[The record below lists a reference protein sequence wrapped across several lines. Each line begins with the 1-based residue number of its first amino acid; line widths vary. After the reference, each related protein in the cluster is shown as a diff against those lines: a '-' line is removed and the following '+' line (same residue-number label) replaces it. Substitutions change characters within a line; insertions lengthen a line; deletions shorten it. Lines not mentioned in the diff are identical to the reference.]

1 MPGGC
6 CYAPQ
11 VEGTR
16 DSTTTASCLF
26 ARQVWNDAGTQ
37 VFYSY
42 AVALG
47 GMIALGSYN
56 KFNNNFIK
64 QCAILCLCNSAT
76 SIFAG
81 FGIFS
86 ILGFM
91 SYQLELPMEK
101 VAEAGVYTGIVATW
115 L

>member
-1 MPGGC
+1 M
-6 CYAPQ
+6 
-11 VEGTR
+11 
-16 DSTTTASCLF
+16 
-26 ARQVWNDAGTQ
+26 WNDAGTQ

-64 QCAILCLCNSAT
+64 QCTFLCVCNSMT
-76 SIFAG
+76 SLFAG

-86 ILGFM
+86 VLGFM
-91 SYQLELPMEK
+91 SYQLELPMEE
-101 VAEAGVYTGIVATW
+101 VAEAGQ
-115 L
+115 